1 MWSTCQWVRRCVGF
15 NELYVCGTRHLSCH
29 HTQVVI
35 ERDES
40 EFARLS
46 QLGDILGLT
55 PFDVSGMAA
64 GSTCKGCTNQQG
76 RISQHLPTG
85 VHQGLAEQAF
95 RNQAQALLADG
106 VLTAD
111 KSESLTKMREQM
123 GLPQEAA
130 NKIIKGIQNQRLIGM
145 L

>member
-1 MWSTCQWVRRCVGF
+1 M
-15 NELYVCGTRHLSCH
+15 
-29 HTQVVI
+29 VI

-55 PFDVSGMAA
+55 PFDVSG
-64 GSTCKGCTNQQG
+64 
-76 RISQHLPTG
+76 

-106 VLTAD
+106 TLTAE

-130 NKIIKGIQNQRLIGM
+130 NKIIKGIQNQRLIGRFVFGFLGGGGVHPLNKKSAAVVCRCMFFM
-145 L
+145 LYDAFIE